1 MATASSPAAGSNGG
15 MAQKL
20 ADLGPSPYAK
30 RRRHLMLRTS
40 WDVVQCLAICA
51 VSLHLFARHAGEGA
65 EVSSAASSSYLSY
78 VKTLL
83 RVAAADPLQAGCCC
97 FCNFF
102 MVSMCGNSP
111 VAYVA
116 AFGVA
121 IVDDATFQVRLLWL
135 WRPLSSVL
143 DVCHASRTLAPRG
156 LPLVCC
162 PVGGRCSFCAWAD
175 ESNQRALLPCGLL
188 S

>member
-78 VKTLL
+78 FKTLL

-135 WRPLSSVL
+135 WRPQAYRLQ
-143 DVCHASRTLAPRG
+143 C
-156 LPLVCC
+156 
-162 PVGGRCSFCAWAD
+162 VGCMSC
-175 ESNQRALLPCGLL
+175 L
-188 S
+188 